1 MNFELALMT
10 IYWNKASIPALKGLS
25 REEQAELI
33 LPIWSLVW
41 LRWQV
46 WLPVLIQIVLLLTF
60 VVLAPQF
67 PYRFPVLLAMVYL
80 TVKLAFLPYHHFLA
94 LELEKQTPVGNDY
107 FLQLIKKL
115 IPRWNAQHVGLMPAS
130 SVHEIRATFAQLG
143 SKASS
148 DVVKLYSAVGGMRVM
163 DDDACWRL
171 WSLAEIIEENK
182 EPSPYGVLFSDHLI
196 ESWCYRLK
204 YETDERSSV
213 YVDYFDSSNLPTKLF
228 DGLEEFFIA
237 YERDPDAILG

>member
-1 MNFELALMT
+1 MNFDLALMA
-10 IYWNKASIPALKGLS
+10 IYWNRTSIPALNGLS

-41 LRWQV
+41 L
-46 WLPVLIQIVLLLTF
+46 PVLIQIVLLLSF
-60 VVLAPQF
+60 MAFAPDF
-67 PYRFPVLLAMVYL
+67 PYRFPVLLTMVYL

-94 LELEKQTPVGNDY
+94 LELEKQTPVKNDY

-115 IPRWNAQHVGLMPAS
+115 IPRWNAQHVGLMPANS
-130 SVHEIRATFAQLG
+130 ICEIQSTFAQLW
-143 SKASS
+143 SKASL
-148 DVVKLYSAVGGMRVM
+148 DVVKLYSIVGGMGVM

-171 WSLAEIIEENK
+171 WSLAEIIEANK
-182 EPSPYGVLFSDHLI
+182 EPSPYGILFSDHLM

-213 YVDYFDSSNLPTKLF
+213 YVDYFDSSNLPTQLF